1 MLLRSVRFKKYTKK
15 KNICHIIRHELL
27 VLYKF
32 IGVEFP
38 CPLEI
43 KKFGTLVREK
53 MYYWQYKVHLIFAK

>member
-43 KKFGTLVREK
+43 NKIRYFSKRKNVLLT
-53 MYYWQYKVHLIFAK
+53 I